1 MFCEVAVVVD
11 RGFEVSMSFCW
22 VDEAIVE
29 MREVRRRRV
38 DGSGSGWA
46 IGVYFF
52 FPGLGFDEVETEL
65 LFSLVE

>member
-1 MFCEVAVVVD
+1 
-11 RGFEVSMSFCW
+11 MSFCW